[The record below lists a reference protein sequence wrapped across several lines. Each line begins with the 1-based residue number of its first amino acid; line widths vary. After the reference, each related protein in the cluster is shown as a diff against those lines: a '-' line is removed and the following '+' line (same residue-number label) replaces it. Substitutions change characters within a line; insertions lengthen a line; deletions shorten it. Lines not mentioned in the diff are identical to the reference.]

1 VDWKAWIDHFPG
13 SGNTSSRAVPPL
25 RTGWTLQV
33 LRHHSRVSPEFVFAI
48 ALKPKSVSSDWQR
61 VLDNLRRTIRS
72 AHACDPAAAVIVACH
87 DEPELGDA
95 AEGVVSLCV
104 PFPEPSSPG
113 EGGRDKAAKRRHA
126 GAWLRE
132 SMSDGDAAY
141 VMFLDADDLVH
152 RDLVT
157 HVRSRR
163 EPSYVAR
170 SGYIAD
176 LERGLLGLRRTN
188 FHQTCG
194 SSFVFRFARAEL
206 PVSWDDL
213 SAPFS
218 QFGSSPDQ
226 RGHPEYDAVARD
238 LGRPPVAFPFPAVTY
253 VVNHAESLWRAKGRG
268 RRPVGAFQDLVPP
281 HRARRILRD
290 DFGAEDLAEALA
302 GYRSFG
308 GTVLGAATSRA
319 QARLARQLK
328 ADRS

>member
-1 VDWKAWIDHFPG
+1 MSDLVDWKARIDHFPG

-141 VMFLDADDLVH
+141 VMFLD
-152 RDLVT
+152 
-157 HVRSRR
+157 
-163 EPSYVAR
+163 
-170 SGYIAD
+170 
-176 LERGLLGLRRTN
+176 
-188 FHQTCG
+188 
-194 SSFVFRFARAEL
+194 
-206 PVSWDDL
+206 
-213 SAPFS
+213 
-218 QFGSSPDQ
+218 
-226 RGHPEYDAVARD
+226 
-238 LGRPPVAFPFPAVTY
+238 
-253 VVNHAESLWRAKGRG
+253 
-268 RRPVGAFQDLVPP
+268 
-281 HRARRILRD
+281 
-290 DFGAEDLAEALA
+290 
-302 GYRSFG
+302 
-308 GTVLGAATSRA
+308 
-319 QARLARQLK
+319 
-328 ADRS
+328 